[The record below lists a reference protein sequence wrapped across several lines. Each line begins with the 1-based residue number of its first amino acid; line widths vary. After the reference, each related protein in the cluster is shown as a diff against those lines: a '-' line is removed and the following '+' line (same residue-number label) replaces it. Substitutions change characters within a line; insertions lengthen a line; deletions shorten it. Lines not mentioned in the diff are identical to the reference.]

1 MIKALL
7 ITSSLSLAMGAIGG
21 YFLQKL
27 ESPAPITKQD
37 SGEAIAAIP
46 KQIDLRSTETI
57 KRSELLQ
64 KYALCTNSRIAPP
77 ALNQLDLKG
86 LNDLVYSACTQPK

>member
-27 ESPAPITKQD
+27 ESQPITKQD
-37 SGEAIAAIP
+37 SESAIAATP
-46 KQIDLRSTETI
+46 KQIDLRPPETI